1 MNIKKI
7 VKYSFIIMATIIF
20 IITAINTLVIYQI
33 KENNQTKQAISD
45 LVFMQDKMNELLKD
59 TTNVESIEELKQKKE
74 DFLKFELEFED
85 IEKLFTIKDEN
96 DFVDFFI
103 SDIHKDKIIST
114 KLDLLFEN
122 EKQIEDVFTEIYKL
136 QEIEIQFKKDFDIV
150 YPLENQIRK
159 ELDLKIASL
168 KSYEIFKLFSDVEYY
183 SKEALY
189 QYRDKKTL
197 DKWLHKIELLKNNY
211 KDETILEYLEVVN
224 KVGNIVV
231 ELKNIEDKELILR
244 NKILDVI
251 NQNKVYSSEIQ
262 KEIADLTS
270 NFINFTYISILFL
283 LLLIICLIVVL
294 GYKVYKNVGLSVD
307 EIEAKV
313 KDGLNEITKL
323 NEEIENTQKEVV
335 FTMGAIGES
344 RSKETGNHV
353 KRVAEYSKLLALY
366 YGLDEKEAELLK
378 QASPMHDIGKVAI
391 PDAIL
396 NKPGRFD
403 ENEREIMNT
412 HAALGYEM
420 LKHSNRPLLKMA
432 AIVANEHHEKW
443 DGTGYPKGL
452 SGENIHIY
460 GRITALADVFDAL
473 GSHRVYKKAWD
484 DERIF
489 NLFKE
494 ERGKHF
500 DPKLVDIFF
509 EHLDEF
515 LKNIK
520 RYCFWLL
527 DLSPNILK
535 TSKILQERISL
546 VKKIRLESNR
556 ESTKKLAQYP
566 TLFAEIR
573 QPKSNYIVIPL
584 NTSSNREY
592 LPIGLNDKEIIASN
606 LVSIIESESLYIFG
620 ILSSLTH
627 MIWMRYTCG
636 RLGNGYRYSNS
647 IVYNNYPFPKNVS
660 EKQKKAVEEKAQ
672 NVLNIR
678 SQFSDCSLAD
688 LYDPLSM
695 PPNLKKAHQELD
707 KAVDNC
713 YGSKLFKNDKE
724 RIEFLFGL
732 YEEYLNTQ
740 K

>member
-136 QEIEIQFKKDFDIV
+136 QEIKIQFKKDFDIV

-283 LLLIICLIVVL
+283 LLLIIFLIVVL

-323 NEEIENTQKEVV
+323 NEEIEYTQKEVV
-335 FTMGAIGES
+335 FTMGSIGES

-353 KRVAEYSKLLALY
+353 KRVAEYSKLLAIY
-366 YGLDEKEAELLK
+366 YGLDKKEAEMLK

-403 ENEREIMNT
+403 ETEREIMNT
-412 HAALGYEM
+412 HAKLGYEM

-443 DGTGYPKGL
+443 DGSGYPNGL
-452 SGENIHIY
+452 KAENIHIY

-473 GSHRVYKKAWD
+473 GSDRVYKKAWD
-484 DERIF
+484 DEKIF

-494 ERGKHF
+494 ERAKHF

-515 LKNIK
+515 LK
-520 RYCFWLL
+520 
-527 DLSPNILK
+527 
-535 TSKILQERISL
+535 
-546 VKKIRLESNR
+546 IRETFR
-556 ESTKKLAQYP
+556 
-566 TLFAEIR
+566 
-573 QPKSNYIVIPL
+573 
-584 NTSSNREY
+584 
-592 LPIGLNDKEIIASN
+592 D
-606 LVSIIESESLYIFG
+606 
-620 ILSSLTH
+620 
-627 MIWMRYTCG
+627 
-636 RLGNGYRYSNS
+636 
-647 IVYNNYPFPKNVS
+647 
-660 EKQKKAVEEKAQ
+660 
-672 NVLNIR
+672 
-678 SQFSDCSLAD
+678 
-688 LYDPLSM
+688 
-695 PPNLKKAHQELD
+695 EL
-707 KAVDNC
+707 
-713 YGSKLFKNDKE
+713 
-724 RIEFLFGL
+724 
-732 YEEYLNTQ
+732 
-740 K
+740 

>member
-114 KLDLLFEN
+114 KLELLFEN

-136 QEIEIQFKKDFDIV
+136 QEIKIQFKKDFDIV

-335 FTMGAIGES
+335 FTMGSIGES

-353 KRVAEYSKLLALY
+353 KRVAEYSKLLAIY
-366 YGLDEKEAELLK
+366 YGLDEKEAEMLK

-403 ENEREIMNT
+403 ETEREIMNT
-412 HAALGYEM
+412 HAKLGYEM

-443 DGTGYPKGL
+443 DGSGYPNGL
-452 SGENIHIY
+452 KAENIHIY

-473 GSHRVYKKAWD
+473 GSDRVYKKAWD
-484 DERIF
+484 DEKIF

-494 ERGKHF
+494 ERAKHF

-515 LKNIK
+515 LK
-520 RYCFWLL
+520 
-527 DLSPNILK
+527 
-535 TSKILQERISL
+535 
-546 VKKIRLESNR
+546 IRETFR
-556 ESTKKLAQYP
+556 
-566 TLFAEIR
+566 
-573 QPKSNYIVIPL
+573 
-584 NTSSNREY
+584 
-592 LPIGLNDKEIIASN
+592 D
-606 LVSIIESESLYIFG
+606 
-620 ILSSLTH
+620 
-627 MIWMRYTCG
+627 
-636 RLGNGYRYSNS
+636 
-647 IVYNNYPFPKNVS
+647 
-660 EKQKKAVEEKAQ
+660 
-672 NVLNIR
+672 
-678 SQFSDCSLAD
+678 
-688 LYDPLSM
+688 
-695 PPNLKKAHQELD
+695 EL
-707 KAVDNC
+707 
-713 YGSKLFKNDKE
+713 
-724 RIEFLFGL
+724 
-732 YEEYLNTQ
+732 
-740 K
+740 

>member
-136 QEIEIQFKKDFDIV
+136 QEIKIQFKKDFDIV

-189 QYRDKKTL
+189 KYRDKKTL

-283 LLLIICLIVVL
+283 LLLIIYLIVVL

-335 FTMGAIGES
+335 FTMGSIGES

-353 KRVAEYSKLLALY
+353 KRVAEYSKLLAIY
-366 YGLDEKEAELLK
+366 YGLDKKEAEMLK

-403 ENEREIMNT
+403 ETEREIMNT
-412 HAALGYEM
+412 HAKLGYEM

-443 DGTGYPKGL
+443 DGSGYPNGL
-452 SGENIHIY
+452 KAENIHIY

-473 GSHRVYKKAWD
+473 GSDRVYKKAWD
-484 DERIF
+484 DEKIF

-494 ERGKHF
+494 ERAKHF

-515 LKNIK
+515 LK
-520 RYCFWLL
+520 
-527 DLSPNILK
+527 
-535 TSKILQERISL
+535 
-546 VKKIRLESNR
+546 IRETFR
-556 ESTKKLAQYP
+556 
-566 TLFAEIR
+566 
-573 QPKSNYIVIPL
+573 
-584 NTSSNREY
+584 
-592 LPIGLNDKEIIASN
+592 D
-606 LVSIIESESLYIFG
+606 
-620 ILSSLTH
+620 
-627 MIWMRYTCG
+627 
-636 RLGNGYRYSNS
+636 
-647 IVYNNYPFPKNVS
+647 
-660 EKQKKAVEEKAQ
+660 
-672 NVLNIR
+672 
-678 SQFSDCSLAD
+678 
-688 LYDPLSM
+688 
-695 PPNLKKAHQELD
+695 EL
-707 KAVDNC
+707 
-713 YGSKLFKNDKE
+713 
-724 RIEFLFGL
+724 
-732 YEEYLNTQ
+732 
-740 K
+740 

>member
-45 LVFMQDKMNELLKD
+45 LVFIQDKMNELLKD

-136 QEIEIQFKKDFDIV
+136 QEIKIQFKKDFDIV

-283 LLLIICLIVVL
+283 LLLIIFLIVVL

-335 FTMGAIGES
+335 FTMGSIGES

-353 KRVAEYSKLLALY
+353 KRVAEYSKLLAIY
-366 YGLDEKEAELLK
+366 YGLDKKEAEMLK

-403 ENEREIMNT
+403 ETEREIMNT
-412 HAALGYEM
+412 HAKLGYEM

-443 DGTGYPKGL
+443 DGSGYPNGL
-452 SGENIHIY
+452 KAENIHIY

-473 GSHRVYKKAWD
+473 GSDRVYKKAWD
-484 DERIF
+484 DEKIF

-494 ERGKHF
+494 ERAKHF

-515 LKNIK
+515 LK
-520 RYCFWLL
+520 
-527 DLSPNILK
+527 
-535 TSKILQERISL
+535 
-546 VKKIRLESNR
+546 IRETFR
-556 ESTKKLAQYP
+556 
-566 TLFAEIR
+566 
-573 QPKSNYIVIPL
+573 
-584 NTSSNREY
+584 
-592 LPIGLNDKEIIASN
+592 D
-606 LVSIIESESLYIFG
+606 
-620 ILSSLTH
+620 
-627 MIWMRYTCG
+627 
-636 RLGNGYRYSNS
+636 
-647 IVYNNYPFPKNVS
+647 
-660 EKQKKAVEEKAQ
+660 
-672 NVLNIR
+672 
-678 SQFSDCSLAD
+678 
-688 LYDPLSM
+688 
-695 PPNLKKAHQELD
+695 EL
-707 KAVDNC
+707 
-713 YGSKLFKNDKE
+713 
-724 RIEFLFGL
+724 
-732 YEEYLNTQ
+732 
-740 K
+740 

>member
-85 IEKLFTIKDEN
+85 IKKLFTIKDEN

-136 QEIEIQFKKDFDIV
+136 QEIKIQFKKDFDIV

-283 LLLIICLIVVL
+283 LLLIIFLIVVL

-335 FTMGAIGES
+335 FTMGSIGES

-353 KRVAEYSKLLALY
+353 KRVAEYSKLLAIY
-366 YGLDEKEAELLK
+366 YGLDKKEAEMLK

-403 ENEREIMNT
+403 ETEREIMNT
-412 HAALGYEM
+412 HAKLGYEM

-443 DGTGYPKGL
+443 DGSGYPNGL
-452 SGENIHIY
+452 KAENIHIY

-473 GSHRVYKKAWD
+473 GSDRVYKKAWD
-484 DERIF
+484 DEKIF

-494 ERGKHF
+494 ERAKHF

-515 LKNIK
+515 LK
-520 RYCFWLL
+520 
-527 DLSPNILK
+527 
-535 TSKILQERISL
+535 
-546 VKKIRLESNR
+546 IRETFR
-556 ESTKKLAQYP
+556 
-566 TLFAEIR
+566 
-573 QPKSNYIVIPL
+573 
-584 NTSSNREY
+584 
-592 LPIGLNDKEIIASN
+592 D
-606 LVSIIESESLYIFG
+606 
-620 ILSSLTH
+620 
-627 MIWMRYTCG
+627 
-636 RLGNGYRYSNS
+636 
-647 IVYNNYPFPKNVS
+647 
-660 EKQKKAVEEKAQ
+660 
-672 NVLNIR
+672 
-678 SQFSDCSLAD
+678 
-688 LYDPLSM
+688 
-695 PPNLKKAHQELD
+695 EL
-707 KAVDNC
+707 
-713 YGSKLFKNDKE
+713 
-724 RIEFLFGL
+724 
-732 YEEYLNTQ
+732 
-740 K
+740 